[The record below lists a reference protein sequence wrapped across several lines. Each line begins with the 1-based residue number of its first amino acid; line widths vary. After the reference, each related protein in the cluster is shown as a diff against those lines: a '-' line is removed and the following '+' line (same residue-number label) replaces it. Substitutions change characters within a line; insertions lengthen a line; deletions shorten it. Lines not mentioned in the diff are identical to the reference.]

1 MSQQQWKAALD
12 DYGRALLDFEH
23 RFELEGHA
31 AGTLSYR
38 LPSGLGPIP
47 LDLIQTAVALVERS
61 REAEDRV
68 RTSMAEVALHR
79 RTVTQGRAH
88 LMQERPTAHFV
99 DVRG

>member
-1 MSQQQWKAALD
+1 MTAQAWKLALD

-31 AGTLSYR
+31 AGSLSYR
-38 LPSGLGPIP
+38 LPTNLGPIP

-68 RTSMAEVALHR
+68 RTSMDDVARQR
-79 RTVTQGRAH
+79 RTVRQGRAH
-88 LMQERPTAHFV
+88 QLQDRPPARFV

>member
-1 MSQQQWKAALD
+1 MAAQTWQLALD

-31 AGTLSYR
+31 AGTFSYR
-38 LPSGLGPIP
+38 LPSGLGPMP
-47 LDLIQTAVALVERS
+47 LELIQVAVSLVERS

-68 RTSMAEVALHR
+68 RASMADVALQR
-79 RTVTQGRAH
+79 RTVRQGRAH
-88 LMQERPTAHFV
+88 LLQDRPAAHYV